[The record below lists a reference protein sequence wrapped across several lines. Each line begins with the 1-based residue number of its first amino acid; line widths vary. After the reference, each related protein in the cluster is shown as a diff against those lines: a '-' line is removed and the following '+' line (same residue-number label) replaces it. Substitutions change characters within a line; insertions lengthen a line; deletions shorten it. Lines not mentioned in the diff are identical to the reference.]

1 MKDLYDVLGV
11 SKSASEN
18 EIKKAYRKIAMK
30 YHPDKNPG
38 DKEAEQK
45 FKEAAEAYSVLGDS
59 SKRANY
65 DRFGPEGVGLGGSGG
80 AGGGF
85 GGFHMSMDDIFSQ
98 FGDIFGGNNPFE
110 EIFGGG
116 RRSRSGR
123 TIRKARDLRV
133 TLKLTYREILHG
145 TEKQVR
151 IKRNEIC
158 ATCNGSGARKGTSPV
173 RCKHCGGSGQVR
185 QVSQSF
191 FGQSIVVTDCPV
203 CQGSGEMIEQVCPA
217 CRGNGVE
224 RKSATIKIKI
234 PKGVQAGNY
243 MTLEGQGNQGG
254 KNIHP
259 GDLVVIFDEE
269 DHPYFSRNEAD
280 IFLEAQISFAE
291 AALGTEIAIPTVDG
305 HASLKIPPGIQSGQ
319 VLRMKGKGLPRLHSR
334 GVGDQLVRIQVLT
347 PQSLNRQQKTILE
360 DFLKASPNSKPRF
373 SKVEL

>member
-18 EIKKAYRKIAMK
+18 DIKRAYRKIAMK
-30 YHPDKNPG
+30 FHPDKNPG

-45 FKEAAEAYSVLGDS
+45 FKEAAEAYSILSDS
-59 SKRANY
+59 SKRSNY
-65 DRFGPEGVGLGGSGG
+65 DRFGHAGVGLGDNAG
-80 AGGGF
+80 GGGF

-110 EIFGGG
+110 EIFGG

-123 TIRKARDLRV
+123 SIRKARDLRV
-133 TLKLTYREILHG
+133 TLKLTYKEILHG
-145 TEKQVR
+145 VEKQVR

-158 ATCNGSGARKGTSPV
+158 STCNGTGARKGTSAV

-191 FGQSIVVTDCPV
+191 FGQSIVVSDCPV
-203 CQGSGEMIEQVCPA
+203 CQGSGEVIEQVCTV

-224 RKSATIKIKI
+224 RKSATIKINI

-269 DHPYFSRNEAD
+269 DHPFFSRNDAD
-280 IFLEAQISFAE
+280 IFIEAQISFAE
-291 AALGTEIAIPTVDG
+291 AALGTEIKIPTVDG
-305 HASLKIPPGIQSGQ
+305 HASLKIPSGIQSGQ
-319 VLRMKGKGLPRLHSR
+319 VLRMRGKGLPRLHGR
-334 GVGDQLVRIQVLT
+334 GVGDQLVRVQVTT
-347 PQSLNRQQKTILE
+347 PKSLNRQQKSLLE
-360 DFLKASPNSKPRF
+360 DFIKSSPDSKPKF